1 MEKITCTFCN
11 TLNDPAAKTCIGCG
25 APLEAPAPQPVIQP
39 VQPAF
44 RPAQATSPFGSTDS
58 QKLQDGAQ
66 QVERLYAGATSIYRT
81 AWSITGDAIAI
92 AIVAFILGI
101 AGGATGMRIW
111 GVLGAM
117 LVGLI
122 IGYAEQSFW
131 MTIVASPVAAL
142 VGIGLGAI
150 VWASGAGPKGMV
162 FIATG
167 LACIGAL
174 VGSRRR
180 TAPLGCSAAVR
191 PLLGA
196 AGGFLFALLGLLIG
210 LAIHA
215 LL

>member
-25 APLEAPAPQPVIQP
+25 APLEAPAPPPVIQP